1 MSNKQAEFL
10 NALEAHAQRAFSKGG
25 QHALHRSGT
34 LQFEGEAVYYRKD
47 TNPEVVTLVVFGEQF
62 DCVLWDA

>member
-1 MSNKQAEFL
+1 MSDKQVEFL
-10 NALEAHAQRAFSKGG
+10 NALEAHAQRAFAKGG

-34 LQFEGEAVYYRKD
+34 IVFEGQSVYYKKG
-47 TNPEVVTLVVFGEQF
+47 TNPEVVTLTVFGEAF

>member
-1 MSNKQAEFL
+1 MSDKQVEFL
-10 NALEAHAQRAFSKGG
+10 NALEAHAQRAFAKGG

-34 LQFEGEAVYYRKD
+34 IVFEGESVYYKKGK
-47 TNPEVVTLVVFGEQF
+47 NPEVVTLIVFGEQF